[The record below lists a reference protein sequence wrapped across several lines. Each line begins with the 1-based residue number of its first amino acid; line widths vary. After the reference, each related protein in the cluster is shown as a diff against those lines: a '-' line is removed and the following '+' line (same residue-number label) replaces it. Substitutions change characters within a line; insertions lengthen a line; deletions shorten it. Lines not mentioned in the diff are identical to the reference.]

1 MILLKNKLIL
11 LGLYT
16 YMMFCYLRKGLR
28 FNSLMNY
35 VTIKTYEE
43 QEYIPRLKSP
53 KLMVLTHMR
62 K

>member
-1 MILLKNKLIL
+1 
-11 LGLYT
+11 
-16 YMMFCYLRKGLR
+16 MMFCYLRKGLR
-28 FNSLMNY
+28 FNWLMNY

-43 QEYIPRLKSP
+43 QEDIPRLKSP